1 MPKLKGKKYAYTK
14 KGKEA
19 YKKALAKD
27 KKKRKLKKAD
37 PSKPAKIGGLSAG
50 QVVQTAMLAKGAK
63 KKDVG
68 KMAVAGLATDFA
80 VKTGKKVYNKVVDK
94 INKKRG
100 Y

>member
-1 MPKLKGKKYAYTK
+1 MPKLNGKKYAYTK

-19 YKKALAKD
+19 YKKALM
-27 KKKRKLKKAD
+27 KKKKLKKAD
-37 PSKPAKIGGLSAG
+37 PSKPAKIAGLSAG
-50 QVVQTAMLAKGAK
+50 QVVQATMLAKGAK
-63 KKDVG
+63 KKDAG
-68 KMAVAGLATDFA
+68 KMAVAGLATDYA

>member
-1 MPKLKGKKYAYTK
+1 MPKLNGKSYAYTK

-19 YKKALAKD
+19 YKKALAKS
-27 KKKRKLKKAD
+27 KKKKLKKAD
-37 PSKPAKIGGLSAG
+37 PSKPVKIGGVSAG
-50 QVVQTAMLAKGAK
+50 QVVQATMLAKGAK
-63 KKDVG
+63 KKDAG
-68 KMAVAGLATDFA
+68 KMAVAGLATDYA